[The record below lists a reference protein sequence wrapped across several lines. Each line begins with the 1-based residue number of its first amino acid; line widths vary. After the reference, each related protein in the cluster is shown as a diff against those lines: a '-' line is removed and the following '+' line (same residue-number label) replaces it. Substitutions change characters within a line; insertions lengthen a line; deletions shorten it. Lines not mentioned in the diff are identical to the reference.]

1 MPPTEVNQEHQ
12 YKRYDNFPVPKLENV
27 YKAWKPVDHGHPLKD
42 ETLFYAPPSMERVRF
57 QHEAAAANGPQS
69 RSIDDEVF
77 HPAQPRRDQ
86 AIVIPA
92 EPKKEPPKQGYS
104 VYGSPDINYSALY
117 TSQPPRNSGG
127 GSNGPSGLLPYQV
140 KHSRSKQR
148 TDQRVI
154 ELTLKFL
161 ALRNWFYPCKKYFPK
176 FF

>member
-140 KHSRSKQR
+140 NWVQ
-148 TDQRVI
+148 
-154 ELTLKFL
+154 LTFIQ
-161 ALRNWFYPCKKYFPK
+161 
-176 FF
+176 

>member
-127 GSNGPSGLLPYQV
+127 GGGTNGPSGLLPYQV

-148 TDQRVI
+148 TDQRVLVYT
-154 ELTLKFL
+154 LTVPLGDWL
-161 ALRNWFYPCKKYFPK
+161 EKKK
-176 FF
+176 SQL

>member
-127 GSNGPSGLLPYQV
+127 GGGGGANGPSGLLPYQV
-140 KHSRSKQR
+140 KQAQLK
-148 TDQRVI
+148 
-154 ELTLKFL
+154 TLLPHQSTGTK
-161 ALRNWFYPCKKYFPK
+161 NSC
-176 FF
+176 